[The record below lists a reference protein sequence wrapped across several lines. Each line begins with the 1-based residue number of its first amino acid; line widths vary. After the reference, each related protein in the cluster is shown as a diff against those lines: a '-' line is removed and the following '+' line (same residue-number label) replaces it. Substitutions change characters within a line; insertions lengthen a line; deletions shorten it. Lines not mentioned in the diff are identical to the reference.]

1 MLPNRLGECTYKI
14 IVRLKVT
21 IAIGIQFLTFR
32 LFIMSRALSL
42 IGILVTALYLLA
54 LAVIFEGRITEI
66 RAMAPNNIGDFLA
79 GVFGPL
85 AILWL
90 ILGFFQQGIELRQ
103 NTQALV
109 LQAVEL
115 QNSVEQQRE
124 LVQVTRRQVDAE
136 LESIHIERERQKE
149 AARPKFVFHG
159 VGCSSTGLEST
170 YSSRIKN
177 LGNTGT
183 DVQFSYDPPMKASSL
198 TTVFSWSRGEEQRIE
213 WRYETPMAEKPSILT
228 IEYVDASGLPGHQRF
243 EFIPVTGNP
252 HTMVDI
258 KPWQDNQSARA

>member
-1 MLPNRLGECTYKI
+1 
-14 IVRLKVT
+14 
-21 IAIGIQFLTFR
+21 
-32 LFIMSRALSL
+32 MSRALSL
-42 IGILVTALYLLA
+42 IGIFATGLYLLA
-54 LAVIFEGRITEI
+54 LAILFEGRIAEI

-103 NTQALV
+103 NTKALE
-109 LQAVEL
+109 LQATEL

-159 VGCSSTGLEST
+159 VGASFSGMAGT
-170 YSSRIKN
+170 YSSLIKN

-183 DVQFSYDPPMKASSL
+183 EVQFSYDPPMKVSSL

-213 WRYETPMAEKPSILT
+213 WRYETLMAENPSILT
-228 IEYVDASGLPGHQRF
+228 ISYVDASGLPGQQKF
-243 EFIPVTGNP
+243 EFIPVPGDP
-252 HTMVDI
+252 HTMVEI
-258 KPWQDNQSARA
+258 KPWQDTQNTRA